1 MRPVKI
7 STPMQLM
14 TKSIMLLARKMLT
27 MDAMMMPNRPIIR
40 KLPMP
45 VRSRLVT
52 VPYTDMARKVPVAV
66 RKALAMEPMG

>member
-1 MRPVKI
+1 
-7 STPMQLM
+7 
-14 TKSIMLLARKMLT
+14 
-27 MDAMMMPNRPIIR
+27 
-40 KLPMP
+40 MP